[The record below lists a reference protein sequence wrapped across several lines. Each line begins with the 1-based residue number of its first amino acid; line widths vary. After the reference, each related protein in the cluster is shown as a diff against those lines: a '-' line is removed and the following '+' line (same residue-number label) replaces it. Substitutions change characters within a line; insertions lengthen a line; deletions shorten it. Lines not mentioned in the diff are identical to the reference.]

1 MQTPENIKRF
11 KEEEE
16 EEEEEEEK
24 SLIALLGDLSEP
36 QWVQGEW

>member
-1 MQTPENIKRF
+1 MQNPENIKRF
-11 KEEEE
+11 KEED
-16 EEEEEEEK
+16 EEEEK